1 MLGKKNPFST
11 GEKKVEQA
19 ILESVLNS
27 LPVWKKSL
35 AFSATY
41 GVARSS
47 ALLIQQVV
55 GIRNEFIS

>member
-11 GEKKVEQA
+11 GEKVEQA
-19 ILESVLNS
+19 ILESVVNS

-35 AFSATY
+35 AFSATF

-47 ALLIQQVV
+47 VFVIQQVV